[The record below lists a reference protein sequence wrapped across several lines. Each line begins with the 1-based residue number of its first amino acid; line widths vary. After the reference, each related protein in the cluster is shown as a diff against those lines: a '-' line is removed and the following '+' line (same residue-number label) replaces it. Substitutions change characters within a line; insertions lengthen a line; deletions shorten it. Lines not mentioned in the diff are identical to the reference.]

1 MHQFPFPPT
10 VHKGFLFS
18 TSLSTAFINIC
29 LFLMIAI
36 QTHML
41 SIFSCVC
48 WPSVYLEKYLFKS
61 SVYVFIG
68 WFVFL
73 ILKYMNSLYILDINP
88 LLDISFAKTLLPS
101 SRHCKY
107 LLPFCFV
114 DGFLH
119 CTKVFLFDVVPF
131 AYFSFC
137 FPCLGRHPKK
147 ILLKLMSKNI
157 LPMFLSRSFILLG
170 LTFKFL
176 LHFEFIFVYAV
187 RK

>member
-1 MHQFPFPPT
+1 MC
-10 VHKGFLFS
+10 L
-18 TSLSTAFINIC
+18 LAIC
-29 LFLMIAI
+29 LFRKISI
-36 QTHML
+36 QE
-41 SIFSCVC
+41 F
-48 WPSVYLEKYLFKS
+48 
-61 SVYVFIG
+61 YVFIG

-157 LPMFLSRSFILLG
+157 LPMFLSRSFIVLG

-176 LHFEFIFVYAV
+176 LPFEFIFVYAV